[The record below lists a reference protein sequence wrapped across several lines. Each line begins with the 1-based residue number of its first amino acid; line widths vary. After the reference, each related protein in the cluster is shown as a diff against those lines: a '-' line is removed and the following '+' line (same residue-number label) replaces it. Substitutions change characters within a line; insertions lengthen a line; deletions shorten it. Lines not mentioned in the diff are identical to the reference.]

1 MWMNGFA
8 SRSYRHGRGRP
19 LSLPACL
26 LVGSAVAALIALT
39 LILQG

>member
-1 MWMNGFA
+1 MAEAG
-8 SRSYRHGRGRP
+8 P